1 MARKQKFSIALAAL
15 AICLAAI
22 LGARAN
28 TPIKTPIKSA
38 EQLPHSL
45 SLVSLAPSNT
55 ELLLDTGAV
64 KSIRGI
70 CSNCQKVLP
79 DGARRLNGVPVTGT
93 FVNVNLERLTG
104 LKPDVVLLVSGQEAM
119 ASMLKSRKFNVVMVN
134 NDKVANIANN
144 LRQLGKL
151 SHTADKANKLAD
163 NFDQAVKKLS
173 AIIGSSTQKQKV
185 FYCVWPQPLL
195 TVGEKSFL
203 HDIITRCGGIN
214 IAGNLSQPYPQF
226 SAERLVLADPDLVI
240 LPYEA
245 KAFPI
250 FSRFPWNKL
259 RAVKNHRLFYLPP
272 PKDDMLSR
280 PTLSA
285 LKGMYWLS
293 VKIHPELKQQLDGW
307 QSKYCGDSSAL
318 NQVD

>member
-1 MARKQKFSIALAAL
+1 MQKFSIALTTL
-15 AICLAAI
+15 AICTAAI
-22 LGARAN
+22 VSAQAN
-28 TPIKTPIKSA
+28 TPIKTPKSSS
-38 EQLPHSL
+38 QPLPHAL

-64 KSIRGI
+64 KSIKGI
-70 CSNCQKVLP
+70 CSNCKNVLSR
-79 DGARRLNGVPVTGT
+79 GVKRLNGIPVTGT

-104 LKPDVVLLVSGQEAM
+104 LKPDMVLLVSGQEAM
-119 ASMLKSRKFNVVMVN
+119 ASMLKSRNFNVVIIN

-151 SHTADKANKLAD
+151 SNTANKANKLAD
-163 NFDQAVKKLS
+163 NFDLAVQKLS
-173 AIIGSSTQKQKV
+173 TIIGSSTQKQKV

-203 HDIITRCGGIN
+203 HDVITRCGGIN

-259 RAVKNHRLFYLPP
+259 RAVKNNRLFYLPP
-272 PKDDMLSR
+272 PKDDMLAR

-307 QSKYCGDSSAL
+307 QSKYCGDYSAPSRA
-318 NQVD
+318 D

>member
-1 MARKQKFSIALAAL
+1 MKMARIQKFSIALAM
-15 AICLAAI
+15 CLAANVS
-22 LGARAN
+22 APAN
-28 TPIKTPIKSA
+28 TPIKTPLNA
-38 EQLPHSL
+38 PRQLSHQL

-64 KSIRGI
+64 KSIKGI
-70 CSNCQKVLP
+70 CSNCKKVLP
-79 DGARRLNGVPVTGT
+79 KGARRLDGVPVTGT

-104 LKPDVVLLVSGQEAM
+104 LKPDMVLLVSGQEAM
-119 ASMLKSRKFNVVMVN
+119 ASMLKSRKFNVVMIN
-134 NDKVANIANN
+134 NDKVSNIASN

-151 SHTADKANKLAD
+151 SNTADRANKLAD
-163 NFDQAVKKLS
+163 NFDEAIQKLS
-173 AIIGSSTQKQKV
+173 AIISGSTQKQKV

-259 RAVKNHRLFYLPP
+259 RAVKNNRLFYLPP
-272 PKDDMLSR
+272 PKDDMLAR

-307 QSKYCGDSSAL
+307 QSKYCGDSSA
-318 NQVD
+318 QSRAD